1 MGRPENPIDPAA
13 GPVQRFAVELRA
25 LRARAGGPTYRSMA
39 QRTPYSAAAL
49 SQAAAG
55 ERLPSAE
62 VTRAY
67 VTACGG
73 DPDEWEKRRQ
83 ALADELAAL
92 PHEEQDAQDSPYRGL
107 ARFEPGDTAVF
118 FGRDQLV
125 ADLTELVRGH
135 RCAVVLG
142 PSGSGKSSLLRAG
155 LIPRLRR
162 TADADAP
169 LAAIRILTPG
179 PHPARS
185 HADKLR
191 PAGKTGDTLV
201 LVDQFE
207 EVFTLCPDPPERARF
222 IEALLAA
229 REPGSRLR
237 VVLGVRADFYGRC
250 LEHPELARVLRD
262 AAVPVPAMGREEL
275 REAVVKPAMARGLT
289 VERALT
295 AQLVEEVAGEPGGLP
310 LLSHALLE
318 TWRRR
323 SGRTLTL
330 RAYEAAGGVRG
341 AIAQTAEDL
350 YAELSDSQAH
360 LVRRVLLRLIAP
372 GEGTADTCRPVR
384 RAELR
389 TADPHSA
396 GTVDT
401 VLERLARAR
410 LITLDGDTVHLA
422 HEALIT
428 AWPRLWG
435 WIEDDR
441 HRLRVLRRLTEAAES
456 WRELGRDPGALYRG
470 TRLAE
475 AVEAFDPADRD
486 RELSATERD
495 FLAASSATHFRERR
509 RLRGLTGSVTVLLVL
524 ALVAGAVAWQQHR
537 TSERQHLAATAR
549 RAATAAAGLRTT
561 DPGTALR
568 LGVTAWRLSRTP
580 ETRSALIGALAQ
592 RDLPTFTLSNPA
604 ETQMLG
610 PDGRTLFGLGDG
622 RFVRRDLVTHRVIDS
637 RRLPADM
644 DDLVMGDVSPDGR
657 YVSMP
662 SGGIDLRI
670 RLWDTRTGRYHGPVL
685 GSSGDGSGTPGQP
698 LPDEPGGGEGGGGTP
713 ATAAG
718 GGRSVF
724 GFSSSG
730 HAYLF
735 LTGSRLEV
743 WDTGSGRRLFTHT
756 AKALETSDGGDIS
769 PDNRLVAVCVQGGVS
784 VWDIPARRRIDTGWR
799 TRFACGPEARLRF
812 SPDSRTLTT
821 ADTTGIRRVT
831 VRTGTQPPR
840 LAQVAPRNYV
850 FSADGT
856 LLAGVGGNDLL
867 LWRLDSPEAPVVRHP
882 LTDIRPDGIS
892 IDTTARVL
900 RYTAVGSDG
909 VTLVHGLDIAG
920 ALTPHWSTRAAAA
933 AALSADGSV
942 LAVLDSGGK
951 GPARLRIHDGR
962 TGRQRYTITAAGLP
976 TDFDDISASGQAVMS
991 LSADGRRLAFGS
1003 GPADP
1008 MLPTRVTVWDTVRNR
1023 KVTELQP
1030 YGDETFL
1037 AGWALGP
1044 DGREL
1049 LTTSSDEAL
1058 VTVWNAGS
1066 GRKIREI
1073 RFQDPEQGR
1082 GGAGAD
1088 GGADGGQGV
1097 EDDGGAGVGDSINSL
1112 SADGSVLLTSSGT
1125 LLPADGHGRRQETM
1139 DCACASVLSPDGK
1152 RVAFAD
1158 TDGGI
1163 TVWDVER
1170 ATSLGTLPG
1179 GYFRGTTGEQEETT
1193 ALAFSPDGGV
1203 LAAAGAQ
1210 GTVRLWD
1217 VDSRRQLGTDLPTA
1231 GDHVLA
1237 LAFTGDGG
1245 SLYVAGRHVPLQR
1258 VVLEPERVAET
1269 VCRRAG
1275 GGLSRAEWRVYVA
1288 DVPYRKVC

>member
-1 MGRPENPIDPAA
+1 MGRPENPIDPEA
-13 GPVQRFAVELRA
+13 GPVQRFAVGLRA
-25 LRARAGGPTYRSMA
+25 LRAEAGGPTYRSMA

-73 DPDEWEKRRQ
+73 DPDEWEKRRR
-83 ALADELAAL
+83 AAADELAAL
-92 PHEEQDAQDSPYRGL
+92 PHEGQDARDSPYRGL
-107 ARFEPGDTAVF
+107 ARFEPGDAAVF

-125 ADLTELVRGH
+125 ADLAELVRGH

-169 LAAIRILTPG
+169 LAAIRVLTPG

-191 PAGKTGDTLV
+191 PAGEDGDTLV
-201 LVDQFE
+201 VVDQFE
-207 EVFTLCPDPPERARF
+207 EVFTLCPDQRERARF

-229 REPGSRLR
+229 RQPGSRLR

-275 REAVVKPAMARGLT
+275 REAVVRPAMARGLT

-295 AQLVEEVAGEPGGLP
+295 AQLVDEVAGEPGGLP

-350 YAELSDSQAH
+350 YAGLSDGQAD
-360 LVRRVLLRLIAP
+360 LVRRVLLRLITP

-389 TADPHSA
+389 TTGPHSA

-410 LITLDGDTVHLA
+410 LITLDGETVHLA

-475 AVEAFDPADRD
+475 AAEAFDPADRD
-486 RELSATERD
+486 RELSAVERE
-495 FLAASSATHFRERR
+495 FLHASTAAHARERR
-509 RLRGLTGSVTVLLVL
+509 RLRGLTGSVSVLLVL

-537 TSERQHLAATAR
+537 TNERRHLAATAR
-549 RAATAAAGLRTT
+549 RAATAAEGLRTT

-568 LGVTAWRLSRTP
+568 LGVAAWRLSRTP

-592 RDLPTFTLSNPA
+592 RDLPTFTVPDPADTQLLS
-604 ETQMLG
+604 
-610 PDGRTLFGLGDG
+610 PDGRTLFGLGGG
-622 RFVRRDLVTHRVIDS
+622 RFVRRDLATRRVTDS
-637 RRLPADM
+637 RRLPAGT
-644 DDLVMGDVSPDGR
+644 DDLTMGDMSPDGR
-657 YVSMP
+657 YVSVP
-662 SGGIDLRI
+662 AGEDGLRV
-670 RLWDTRTGRYHGPVL
+670 RMWDTRTGRYHGPVL
-685 GSSGDGSGTPGQP
+685 GPSDGGLGTLAEP
-698 LPDEPGGGEGGGGTP
+698 LADDGPESAGGEGDTLVGAVSGTR
-713 ATAAG
+713 AE
-718 GGRSVF
+718 F

-743 WDTGSGRRLFTHT
+743 WDTDSGHRLFTHT
-756 AKALETSDGGDIS
+756 AKELETAGGGDIS
-769 PDNRLVAVCVQGGVS
+769 PDNRLVAMCVQGGVG
-784 VWDIPARRRIDTGWR
+784 VWDIPARRRVDTGWR
-799 TRFACGPEARLRF
+799 KRFACGPEARLQF

-821 ADTTGIRRVT
+821 TDTTGIRRVT
-831 VRTGTQPPR
+831 VRTGTQPPP
-840 LAQVAPRNYV
+840 LAQVAPLSYV

-867 LWRLDSPEAPVVRHP
+867 LWRLDHPQAPVVRYP
-882 LTDIRPDGIS
+882 LNDVQPDDIR

-900 RYTAVGSDG
+900 RYTAAGSDG
-909 VTLVHGLDIAG
+909 VTVVHGVDISS
-920 ALTPHWSTRAAAA
+920 ALSPHWSTRAAAA

-951 GPARLRIHDGR
+951 GPARLRIHDGH
-962 TGRQRYTITAAGLP
+962 TGRPRYTI
-976 TDFDDISASGQAVMS
+976 SAPGVPVESDATSGGGETVLS

-1008 MLPTRVTVWDTVRNR
+1008 MGPTRITVWDTVRDR
-1023 KVTELQP
+1023 KLTELKP
-1030 YGDETFL
+1030 YDDDMPP
-1037 AGWALGP
+1037 AGWVLSP
-1044 DGREL
+1044 DGRSL
-1049 LTTSSDEAL
+1049 LTTGIDDAT
-1058 VTVWNAGS
+1058 VTVWDAGS
-1066 GRKIREI
+1066 GRKTGDI
-1073 RFQDPEQGR
+1073 RFPGPGNGR
-1082 GGAGAD
+1082 DDTGAGGTVDSMSHD
-1088 GGADGGQGV
+1088 GG
-1097 EDDGGAGVGDSINSL
+1097 
-1112 SADGSVLLTSSGT
+1112 VLLMSDGT
-1125 LLPADGHGRRQETM
+1125 LLPADGHGGRRETM

-1152 RVAFAD
+1152 RAAFAD
-1158 TDGGI
+1158 IDGGI

-1170 ATSLGTLPG
+1170 ATSLGTLPD
-1179 GYFRGTTGEQEETT
+1179 GYFRGATGGQEETT
-1193 ALAFSPDGGV
+1193 ALVFSPDGGV

-1217 VDSRRQLGTDLPTA
+1217 VDSRRRLGTDLPTA
-1231 GDHVLA
+1231 GDRVLA

-1245 SLYVAGRHVPLQR
+1245 SLLVAGEHVPFQR
-1258 VVLEPERVAET
+1258 VPLDPDRVAET

-1275 GGLSRAEWRVYVA
+1275 GGPSRAEWRVYVA
-1288 DVPYRKVC
+1288 DVPFRSVC

>member
-1 MGRPENPIDPAA
+1 MGRPENPIDPEA

-25 LRARAGGPTYRSMA
+25 LRAQAGGPTYRSMA

-62 VTRAY
+62 VTRSY

-73 DPDEWEKRRQ
+73 NPDEWEKRRQ
-83 ALADELAAL
+83 AVADELAAL
-92 PHEEQDAQDSPYRGL
+92 PHEEHDARDSPYRGL
-107 ARFEPGDTAVF
+107 ARFEPGDAAVF

-162 TADADAP
+162 TADAGTP
-169 LAAIRILTPG
+169 LAAIRVLTPG

-191 PAGKTGDTLV
+191 PAGETGDTLV
-201 LVDQFE
+201 VVDQFE
-207 EVFTLCPDPPERARF
+207 EVFTLCPDPRERARF

-250 LEHPELARVLRD
+250 LEDAELAGVLRD

-295 AQLVEEVAGEPGGLP
+295 AQLVEEAAGEPGGLP

-350 YAELSDSQAH
+350 YAGLSDGQADH
-360 LVRRVLLRLIAP
+360 VRRVLLRLITP

-389 TADPHSA
+389 TTGRQSA

-410 LITLDGDTVHLA
+410 LITLDGETVHLA

-475 AVEAFDPADRD
+475 AAEAFDPADPD
-486 RELSATERD
+486 RELSAVERE
-495 FLAASSATHFRERR
+495 FLHASTAAHARERR
-509 RLRGLTGSVTVLLVL
+509 RLRGLTGSVSVLLVL

-537 TSERQHLAATAR
+537 TNERRHLAATAR
-549 RAATAAAGLRTT
+549 RAATAADGLRTT

-568 LGVTAWRLSRTP
+568 LGVAAWRLSRTP

-592 RDLPTFTLSNPA
+592 RDLPTFTVPGPTDTQLLS
-604 ETQMLG
+604 
-610 PDGRTLFGLGDG
+610 PDGRTLFGLGGG
-622 RFVRRDLVTHRVIDS
+622 RFVRRDLETRRVIDS
-637 RRLPADM
+637 RRLPAGM
-644 DDLVMGDVSPDGR
+644 DDLTMGDMSPDGR
-657 YVSMP
+657 YVSVP
-662 SGGIDLRI
+662 AEEEGLRV
-670 RLWDTRTGRYHGPVL
+670 RVWDTRTGRYHGPVL
-685 GSSGDGSGTPGQP
+685 GPADDGSGTPAEP
-698 LPDEPGGGEGGGGTP
+698 LPEGDPENAGEGGTLVAAESGTR
-713 ATAAG
+713 AE
-718 GGRSVF
+718 F

-743 WDTGSGRRLFTHT
+743 WDTGSGHRLFSHT
-756 AKALETSDGGDIS
+756 AKELETAGGGDIS
-769 PDNRLVAVCVQGGVS
+769 PDNRLVATCVQGGVR
-784 VWDIPARRRIDTGWR
+784 VWDIPARRRVDTGWSK
-799 TRFACGPEARLRF
+799 RFACGPEARLQF

-821 ADTTGIRRVT
+821 TDTTGIRRVT
-831 VRTGTQPPR
+831 VRSGTQ
-840 LAQVAPRNYV
+840 LAQLSQVAPLNHV

-856 LLAGVGGNDLL
+856 LVAGVGGDDLL
-867 LWRLDSPEAPVVRHP
+867 LWRLDHPEAPVVRYP
-882 LTDIRPDGIS
+882 LTDIQPDDIR

-900 RYTAVGSDG
+900 RYTAAGSDG
-909 VTLVHGLDIAG
+909 VTVVHGVDIG
-920 ALTPHWSTRAAAA
+920 SALSPHWSTRAAAA

-942 LAVLDSGGK
+942 LAVLDGGGE

-962 TGRQRYTITAAGLP
+962 TGRPRYTITAPGVPVESDAL
-976 TDFDDISASGQAVMS
+976 SGGETVMF

-1008 MLPTRVTVWDTVRNR
+1008 MGPTRVTVWDTVRNR
-1023 KVTELQP
+1023 KLTELKP
-1030 YGDETFL
+1030 YDDDMPL
-1037 AGWALGP
+1037 AGWVLSP
-1044 DGREL
+1044 DGRSL
-1049 LTTSSDEAL
+1049 LTTGVDDAT
-1058 VTVWNAGS
+1058 VTVWDAGS
-1066 GRKIREI
+1066 GRKTGDI
-1073 RFQDPEQGR
+1073 RFQDPAR
-1082 GGAGAD
+1082 GQDGAGAGESVNSMSYD
-1088 GGADGGQGV
+1088 GG
-1097 EDDGGAGVGDSINSL
+1097 
-1112 SADGSVLLTSSGT
+1112 VLLMSDGT
-1125 LLPADGHGRRQETM
+1125 LLTADGHGRRRRTV
-1139 DCACASVLSPDGK
+1139 DCACVSVLSPDGK
-1152 RVAFAD
+1152 RAAFAD
-1158 TDGGI
+1158 IDGGI

-1170 ATSLGTLPG
+1170 ATSLGRLPG
-1179 GYFRGTTGEQEETT
+1179 GYFRGATGEQEETT
-1193 ALAFSPDGGV
+1193 ALVFSPDGSV

-1217 VDSRRQLGTDLPTA
+1217 VDSRRRLGTDLPTA
-1231 GDHVLA
+1231 GDCVLA

-1245 SLYVAGRHVPLQR
+1245 GLHVAGEHVPLQR
-1258 VVLEPERVAET
+1258 VVLDPDRVAEA

-1275 GGLSRAEWRVYVA
+1275 GGLSRAQWRVYVA
-1288 DVPYRKVC
+1288 DVPFRRVCP

>member
-1 MGRPENPIDPAA
+1 MGRPENPIDPEA

-25 LRARAGGPTYRSMA
+25 LRAEAGGPTYRSMA

-55 ERLPSAE
+55 ERLPSAD

-83 ALADELAAL
+83 AAAGELAAL
-92 PHEEQDAQDSPYRGL
+92 PRDDQDAQTSPYRGL
-107 ARFEPGDTAVF
+107 TRFEPGDAEVF

-125 ADLTELVRGH
+125 ADLAELVRGH

-162 TADADAP
+162 TADTGVR

-179 PHPARS
+179 PHPART
-185 HADKLR
+185 HAEKLR
-191 PAGKTGDTLV
+191 PAGDTGDTLV

-207 EVFTLCPDPPERARF
+207 EVFTLCRDTEERARF
-222 IEALLAA
+222 VDALLAA

-250 LEHPELARVLRD
+250 LEHSELARVLRD

-289 VERALT
+289 VERTLT

-350 YAELSDSQAH
+350 YAGLSDSQAL

-389 TADPHSA
+389 TTDPYAAD
-396 GTVDT
+396 TVDT

-456 WRELGRDPGALYRG
+456 WRELGRDTGALYRG
-470 TRLAE
+470 ARLAE
-475 AVEAFDPADRD
+475 AAEAFDPADRH
-486 RELSATERD
+486 RELSAVERD
-495 FLAASSATHFRERR
+495 FLAASTASHSRERR
-509 RLRGLTGSVTVLLVL
+509 RLRGLVGSVSVLLVL
-524 ALVAGAVAWQQHR
+524 ALVAGVVAWQQHR

-549 RAATAAAGLRTT
+549 RAALTAAGLRTT
-561 DPGTALR
+561 EPGTALR
-568 LGVTAWRLSRTP
+568 LSAAAWRLSRTP
-580 ETRSALIGALAQ
+580 ESRSALIGALAQ
-592 RDLPTFTLSNPA
+592 RDLPAFTVSGSTEIRQLS
-604 ETQMLG
+604 

-622 RFVRRDLVTHRVIDS
+622 RFVRRDVVTHRVTGS
-637 RRLPADM
+637 ARVPG
-644 DDLVMGDVSPDGR
+644 DDLSTGTISPDGSQVAVPTEEGMR
-657 YVSMP
+657 V
-662 SGGIDLRI
+662 
-670 RLWDTRTGRYHGPVL
+670 RLWDTRTRRYHGGIL
-685 GSSGDGSGTPGQP
+685 GPADDEFLMPPDQ
-698 LPDEPGGGEGGGGTP
+698 LPQDTGPGGEEEGTWIGSAISGSRGW
-713 ATAAG
+713 
-718 GGRSVF
+718 S

-730 HAYLF
+730 HAYF
-735 LTGSRLEV
+735 TGTGDRLEV
-743 WDTGSGRRLFTHT
+743 WDAGSAHRLFADTSHGWET
-756 AKALETSDGGDIS
+756 AGGGDIS
-769 PDNRLVAVCVQGGVS
+769 PDNRLLAACVQGGVG
-784 VWDIPARRRIDTGWR
+784 VWDMRTRRRADTAWR
-799 TRFACGPEARLRF
+799 KRIACGPDAAVQF
-812 SPDSRTLTT
+812 SPDGRTLAM

-831 VRTGTQPPR
+831 VRTGNRLPQ
-840 LAQVAPRNYV
+840 LAQVAPLSYV

-856 LLAGVGGNDLL
+856 LLAGIGGNDIL
-867 LWRLDSPEAPVVRHP
+867 LWRLDHPRAPVVRYP
-882 LTDIRPDGIS
+882 LTDVQPDDIR
-892 IDTTARVL
+892 IDTAARVL
-900 RYTAVGSDG
+900 RYTTAGPDG
-909 VTLVHGLDIAG
+909 TTVVHGIDIG
-920 ALTPHWSTRAAAA
+920 SALAPRWSARAAAA

-942 LAVLDSGGK
+942 LAVLDTGGK
-951 GPARLRIHDGR
+951 DPARLRVHDGR
-962 TGRQRYTITAAGLP
+962 TGRLRYTIAASGLP
-976 TDFDDISASGQAVMS
+976 EDSDALSVSDQTVVS

-1003 GPADP
+1003 GWADQP
-1008 MLPTRVTVWDTVRNR
+1008 DPTRITVWDTVRNR
-1023 KVTELQP
+1023 KLAELRP
-1030 YGDETFL
+1030 YGEDTFMT
-1037 AGWALGP
+1037 GWTLSP
-1044 DGREL
+1044 SGREV
-1049 LTTSSDEAL
+1049 LTTGIDDAK
-1058 VTVWNAGS
+1058 VTVWKADSGQKAGS
-1066 GRKIREI
+1066 IRLP
-1073 RFQDPEQGR
+1073 D
-1082 GGAGAD
+1082 GAGD
-1088 GGADGGQGV
+1088 GGG
-1097 EDDGGAGVGDSINSL
+1097 EGDSIASL
-1112 SADGSVLLTSSGT
+1112 SADGGTVLTSSGA
-1125 LLPADGHGRRQETM
+1125 LLPADGHGRPRRTM
-1139 DCACASVLSPDGK
+1139 NCSCMSALSPDGR

-1158 TDGGI
+1158 IEGGI
-1163 TVWDVER
+1163 TLWDVER
-1170 ATSLGTLPG
+1170 ATSLGALPG
-1179 GYFRGTTGEQEETT
+1179 GYFRGTTGEQEEAT
-1193 ALAFSPDGGV
+1193 ALVFSPDGGV
-1203 LAAAGAQ
+1203 LAAAGSQ

-1231 GDHVLA
+1231 GDKILA

-1245 SLYVAGRHVPLQR
+1245 SLYAAGEHVPLQR
-1258 VVLEPERVAET
+1258 VVLDPARVSEA

-1275 GGLSRAEWRVYVA
+1275 GGLSRAEWRMYVA
-1288 DVPYRKVC
+1288 DVPYRRVC

>member
-1 MGRPENPIDPAA
+1 MGRPENPIDPEA
-13 GPVQRFAVELRA
+13 GPVQRFAVELRS

-83 ALADELAAL
+83 AVADELTAL
-92 PHEEQDAQDSPYRGL
+92 PPEGQDARDSPYRGL
-107 ARFEPGDTAVF
+107 ARFEPGDEAVF

-162 TADADAP
+162 TADAGA
-169 LAAIRILTPG
+169 LAAIRVLTPG

-191 PAGKTGDTLV
+191 PAGETGDTLV
-201 LVDQFE
+201 VIDQFE
-207 EVFTLCPDPPERARF
+207 EVFTLCPDPRERARF
-222 IEALLAA
+222 IDALLAA

-262 AAVPVPAMGREEL
+262 AAVPVPVMGREEL

-350 YAELSDSQAH
+350 YAGLSDSQAD

-410 LITLDGDTVHLA
+410 LITLDGETVHLA

-456 WRELGRDPGALYRG
+456 WRELGREPGALYRG

-475 AVEAFDPADRD
+475 AAEAFDPAGRD
-486 RELSATERD
+486 RELSAVERD
-495 FLAASSATHFRERR
+495 FLHDSTAAHARERR
-509 RLRGLTGSVTVLLVL
+509 RLRGLAGSVSVLLVL

-537 TSERQHLAATAR
+537 TNERRHLAATAR
-549 RAATAAAGLRTT
+549 RAATTADGLRTT

-568 LGVTAWRLSRTP
+568 LGVAAWRLSRTP

-592 RDLPTFTLSNPA
+592 RDLPTFTVPGPADTQLLS
-604 ETQMLG
+604 

-622 RFVRRDLVTHRVIDS
+622 RFVRRDLVTHRVTDS
-637 RRLPADM
+637 RRLPVGA
-644 DDLVMGDVSPDGR
+644 DDLTMADLSPDGR
-657 YVSMP
+657 YVSVP
-662 SGGIDLRI
+662 AGEDGLRV
-670 RLWDTRTGRYHGPVL
+670 RMWDTRTGRYHGPVL
-685 GSSGDGSGTPGQP
+685 GPSDDESGMLGEP
-698 LPDEPGGGEGGGGTP
+698 LPDDLPEGAGGEEDTLVEDMSGTR
-713 ATAAG
+713 AE
-718 GGRSVF
+718 F

-735 LTGSRLEV
+735 LAGSRLQV
-743 WDTGSGRRLFTHT
+743 WDTGSGHRLFTHT
-756 AKALETSDGGDIS
+756 ARELETAGGGDIS
-769 PDNRLVAVCVQGGVS
+769 PDNRLVAMCAQGGVR
-784 VWDIPARRRIDTGWR
+784 VWDIPARRRVDTGWHK
-799 TRFACGPEARLRF
+799 RFACGPEAQLQF

-821 ADTTGIRRVT
+821 TDTTGIRRVT
-831 VRTGTQPPR
+831 VRTGAQPPR
-840 LAQVAPRNYV
+840 LAQVAPLSCV

-867 LWRLDSPEAPVVRHP
+867 LWRLDHPEAPVVRYP
-882 LTDIRPDGIS
+882 LTDIQPDDIR

-900 RYTAVGSDG
+900 RYTAAGPNGATV
-909 VTLVHGLDIAG
+909 VHGVDISG
-920 ALTPHWSTRAAAA
+920 ALSPHWSTRAAAA

-942 LAVLDSGGK
+942 LAVLDGGGK
-951 GPARLRIHDGR
+951 DPARLRIHDGR
-962 TGRQRYTITAAGLP
+962 TGRPRYSIPVAGVP
-976 TDFDDISASGQAVMS
+976 EEPDAVRDSGWTTMF

-1008 MLPTRVTVWDTVRNR
+1008 MGPTRITVWDTVRNR
-1023 KVTELQP
+1023 KLTELTP
-1030 YGDETFL
+1030 YEDDLPL
-1037 AGWALGP
+1037 AGWVLSP

-1049 LTTSSDEAL
+1049 LTTGLGDAT
-1058 VTVWNAGS
+1058 VTVWDAGS
-1066 GRKIREI
+1066 GRKVRDI
-1073 RFQDPEQGR
+1073 RFPDPDKGQDDA
-1082 GGAGAD
+1082 GAGD
-1088 GGADGGQGV
+1088 SV
-1097 EDDGGAGVGDSINSL
+1097 NSMSDDGG
-1112 SADGSVLLTSSGT
+1112 VLLMSDGT
-1125 LLPADGHGRRQETM
+1125 LLPADGHGRRRETM

-1152 RVAFAD
+1152 RAAFAGI
-1158 TDGGI
+1158 DGGI

-1179 GYFRGTTGEQEETT
+1179 GYFRGATGEQEETT
-1193 ALAFSPDGGV
+1193 ALEFSPDGSV

-1231 GDHVLA
+1231 GDRVLD
-1237 LAFTGDGG
+1237 LAFTADGG
-1245 SLYVAGRHVPLQR
+1245 SLYVAGEHVPFQR
-1258 VVLEPERVAET
+1258 VDLDPDRVAET

-1275 GGLSRAEWRVYVA
+1275 GGLSHAEWRVYVA
-1288 DVPYRKVC
+1288 DVPYRRVC

>member
-1 MGRPENPIDPAA
+1 MGRPENPVDPEA
-13 GPVQRFAVELRA
+13 GPVQRFAVGLRA
-25 LRARAGGPTYRSMA
+25 LRAGAGGPTYRAMA

-83 ALADELAAL
+83 AAAGELAAL
-92 PHEEQDAQDSPYRGL
+92 PREDQDARNSPYRGL
-107 ARFEPGDTAVF
+107 ARFEPGDAAVF

-162 TADADAP
+162 TADADVR
-169 LAAIRILTPG
+169 LAAIRVLTPG
-179 PHPARS
+179 PHPARA

-191 PAGKTGDTLV
+191 PAGEAGDTLV

-207 EVFTLCPDPPERARF
+207 EVFTLCPDPQERARF

-262 AAVPVPAMGREEL
+262 AAVPVPAMDREEL
-275 REAVVKPAMARGLT
+275 REAVVRPAMACGLT

-350 YAELSDSQAH
+350 YAGLSAGQAH

-384 RAELR
+384 RAELG
-389 TADPHSA
+389 TTGPHAADA
-396 GTVDT
+396 VDT

-410 LITLDGDTVHLA
+410 LITLDGETVHLA

-441 HRLRVLRRLTEAAES
+441 HRLRVLRRLTEAAEA

-470 TRLAE
+470 TRLSE
-475 AVEAFDPADRD
+475 ATEAFDPADRD
-486 RELSATERD
+486 RELSTVERD
-495 FLAASSATHFRERR
+495 FLAASTATHSRERR
-509 RLRGLTGSVTVLLVL
+509 RLRGLTGSVSVLLVL

-537 TSERQHLAATAR
+537 TSQRQHLAATAR

-561 DPGTALR
+561 DPGAALR
-568 LGVTAWRLSRTP
+568 LGVAAWRLDPTP
-580 ETRSALIGALAQ
+580 ETWSALIGALAQ
-592 RDLPTFTLSNPA
+592 RDLPTLTVPEPPGTQRLS
-604 ETQMLG
+604 
-610 PDGRTLFGLGDG
+610 PDGRTLFGVSGN
-622 RFVRRDLVTHRVIDS
+622 RFVRRDLETHRVIDS
-637 RRLPADM
+637 RRLPGDV
-644 DDLVMGDVSPDGR
+644 DDLIMGDMSADGR
-657 YVSMP
+657 YVSFLTGMD
-662 SGGIDLRI
+662 GLGV
-670 RLWDTRTGRYHGPVL
+670 RLWDTRTGRYHGPPLQPPGDSSTASTEVRLEAVL
-685 GSSGDGSGTPGQP
+685 AD
-698 LPDEPGGGEGGGGTP
+698 GEGEGDEL
-713 ATAAG
+713 ATAADG
-718 GGRSVF
+718 MNTESR
-724 GFSSSG
+724 FSSSG

-743 WDTGSGRRLFTHT
+743 WDPDSGHRLFTHT
-756 AKALETSDGGDIS
+756 AEALQTAGGDIS
-769 PDNRLVAVCVQGGVS
+769 PDNRLVAACVQGSVN
-784 VWDIPARRRIDTGWR
+784 VWDIPARRRVDTAWHK
-799 TRFACGPEARLRF
+799 RFACGPGALLRF
-812 SPDSRTLTT
+812 SPDSRTLTAT
-821 ADTTGIRRVT
+821 DTTGIRRVT
-831 VRTGTQPPR
+831 VRTGTRLPR
-840 LAQVAPRNYV
+840 LAQVAPMNYV

-856 LLAGVGGNDLL
+856 LLAGVGGNDIL
-867 LWRLDSPEAPVVRHP
+867 LWRLDHPEAPVVRHP
-882 LTDIRPDGIS
+882 LTDVQPFDVG
-892 IDTTARVL
+892 IDTAARVL
-900 RYTAVGSDG
+900 RYTAPGPDG
-909 VTLVHGLDIAG
+909 ATVVHGLDISSAV
-920 ALTPHWSTRAAAA
+920 TPRWSPRAATA

-942 LAVLDSGGK
+942 LAVLDSEDK
-951 GPARLRIHDGR
+951 GPVRARIHDGR
-962 TGRQRYTITAAGLP
+962 TGRLRYTITVAGP
-976 TDFDDISASGQAVMS
+976 PAESGAASGGVEAAMF

-1003 GPADP
+1003 STADEAA
-1008 MLPTRVTVWDTVRNR
+1008 PTRITVWDTVRNR
-1023 KVTELQP
+1023 KLTEVRP
-1030 YGDETFL
+1030 YDDDTFV
-1037 AGWALGP
+1037 AGWALSP

-1049 LTTSSDEAL
+1049 LTTSMDDTA
-1058 VTVWNAGS
+1058 VTVWDTGT
-1066 GRKIREI
+1066 GRKAGAL
-1073 RFQDPEQGR
+1073 RFRDPRQGA
-1082 GGAGAD
+1082 GGAGGDGGLDEGDVVTAVSAD
-1088 GGADGGQGV
+1088 GRALLTDGGTL
-1097 EDDGGAGVGDSINSL
+1097 L
-1112 SADGSVLLTSSGT
+1112 SADG
-1125 LLPADGHGRRQETM
+1125 DGRPRKTV
-1139 DCACASVLSPDGK
+1139 DCACLNALSPDGR

-1179 GYFRGTTGEQEETT
+1179 GYFRGATGDQEEVT
-1193 ALAFSPDGGV
+1193 ALAFSPDGSV

-1217 VDSRRQLGTDLPTA
+1217 LDSRRQLGTDLPTA
-1231 GDHVLA
+1231 GDGVLA

-1245 SLYVAGRHVPLQR
+1245 SLYAAGRHVTVQH
-1258 VVLEPERVAET
+1258 VVLDPEQVADT

-1275 GGLSRAEWRVYVA
+1275 GGLSRAQWRVYVA
-1288 DVPYRKVC
+1288 DVPYRRVCH